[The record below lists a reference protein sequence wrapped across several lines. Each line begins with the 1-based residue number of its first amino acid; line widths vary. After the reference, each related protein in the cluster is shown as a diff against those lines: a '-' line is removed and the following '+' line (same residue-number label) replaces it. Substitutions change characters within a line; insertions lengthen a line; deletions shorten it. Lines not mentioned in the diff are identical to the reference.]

1 MKQILDKIEI
11 PSLPTSIIKIEA
23 ILNSSDF
30 EVSKMAAIINED
42 QGLISYVL
50 KSANSPL
57 YGFKNEINSVH
68 RAIALFGKSLIKAW
82 VYQTIMKAVF
92 DKNIS
97 AYEID
102 TEILSELSK
111 KQTAFAIQWANIEF
125 PDFKDKIGFFA
136 FMMEL
141 GKIPFSILLKTNNK
155 DIEFFSK
162 FKEAKQSE
170 IAIIEKEFADITSYE
185 FSYLLFEK
193 WNMDNELVNVMKFI
207 DCPEIAEE
215 ELSLK
220 FDNQKL
226 AKQLGKIAK
235 VLHIVKNIFSLKILS
250 DEELNDILVK
260 AESFGFNRK
269 NIMQVLNKITASEG
283 GCFLLSRK

>member
-269 NIMQVLNKITASEG
+269 NIMQVLNKITASEW